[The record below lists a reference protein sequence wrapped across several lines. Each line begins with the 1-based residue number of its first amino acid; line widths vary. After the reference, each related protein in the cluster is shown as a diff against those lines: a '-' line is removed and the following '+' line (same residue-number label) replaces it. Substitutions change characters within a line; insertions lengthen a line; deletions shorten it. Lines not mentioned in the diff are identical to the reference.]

1 VAQARGAGAEP
12 LVSPH
17 FNHCPKQTVSDKNAA
32 VKSFRNVTVTYGAVG
47 ADVVVD
53 VKAHSGHSRW
63 LLVTRIARLMGML
76 MVAKDLQTVAK
87 CSLIADGD
95 PRFCEAD

>member
-1 VAQARGAGAEP
+1 
-12 LVSPH
+12 
-17 FNHCPKQTVSDKNAA
+17 
-32 VKSFRNVTVTYGAVG
+32 
-47 ADVVVD
+47 
-53 VKAHSGHSRW
+53 
-63 LLVTRIARLMGML
+63 